1 MQKSLLFLCAST
13 ALLTSATAQ
22 FALVAPPVCATA
34 EGTANNVFPWGRTAD
49 QRYQQIFDSTTFT
62 SQNVG
67 MPILINQLRFRANGT
82 TASWPGGTWPGPI
95 DIKLSTSPVDFLGFS
110 TTFASNQGADLTTVY
125 SGPVTKLPGVG
136 NGTTTPAP
144 WFIDIALTT
153 PFLYDPNAGDLT
165 LDVFMNAAGYTG
177 TVTTGADAESGANA
191 LCSRLWA
198 DGTATAVATGSA
210 QNYGVVTE
218 FGYVPAAGLYA
229 SFTSNVR
236 SGPVPTTVNFS
247 DTSYTSDPGG
257 VLAWTWD
264 LDGDNVVDSTLQNPS
279 FTYTACG
286 AYTVSLTVF
295 DASNPFSTTTRN
307 GYIEIGITPIA
318 PTFTYA
324 SIAPGVFQFTDTSTP
339 TPSSWAWDLDG
350 DSLTDSTAQ
359 NPVWFYPNPCAAVP
373 VTLSVSSTC
382 AGPWSATQNLLLSPT
397 SLTSVSIPNN
407 GLSANNA
414 GALFDVDVTNPNGVT
429 ICALS
434 LYPFTAGA
442 TATCN
447 VYVTDAPGGVATSY
461 NQAAL
466 WRLVA
471 TGTGSSTGTTTT
483 PSVFSLSN
491 PVYLPQGQYAMAIGT
506 SLGLRYTTIAGPVTT
521 TGPDFSITTGRSAG
535 PLFSAGIANR
545 GFAGTFHYSV
555 IGNGNLAGYGFFGS
569 GCPGTLG
576 ISNLDNDSEPSL
588 GNTMVVT
595 ANNLPQSAAI
605 MLVGFSKTVSGL
617 GALPLSLGAFGAPG
631 CNLRVSPDANV
642 LMLGTGNQATWTF
655 TVPNNAAF
663 VGLGLYN
670 QAVVFDPAANAAGA
684 VGSDAH
690 AMLLGN

>member
-1 MQKSLLFLCAST
+1 MQTRIRPSLL
-13 ALLTSATAQ
+13 ALALGLGAAAIPAQ
-22 FALVAPPVCATA
+22 SC
-34 EGTANNVFPWGRTAD
+34 
-49 QRYQQIFDSTTFT
+49 
-62 SQNVG
+62 
-67 MPILINQLRFRANGT
+67 
-82 TASWPGGTWPGPI
+82 
-95 DIKLSTSPVDFLGFS
+95 
-110 TTFASNQGADLTTVY
+110 LTTVL
-125 SGPVTKLPGVG
+125 T
-136 NGTTTPAP
+136 GTTSTSNGCAALFDMTLASNLLIQSIDCNMTAAASTP
-144 WFIDIALTT
+144 
-153 PFLYDPNAGDLT
+153 LT
-165 LDVFMNAAGYTG
+165 LDVWVTPNTWIGNHTNQAAWTLVG
-177 TVTTGADAESGANA
+177 S
-191 LCSRLWA
+191 
-198 DGTATAVATGSA
+198 ATANSGGAAMTTFTFAAPFLLSAGS
-210 QNYGVVTE
+210 YGVSLVPSNNTSHRYSSGVSTQT
-218 FGYVPAAGLYA
+218 FSDNFMSLTLGAIQAVPWVSATPLNPRHWNGTICYQPAAGLFA
-229 SFTSNVR
+229 NFTSNVR

-247 DTSYTSDPGG
+247 DTSYSSDPGG
-257 VLAWTWD
+257 VLAWAWD
-264 LDGDNVVDSTLQNPS
+264 LDGDSVIDSTLQHPS

-286 AYTVSLTVF
+286 AYTVSLTVV
-295 DASNPFSTTTRN
+295 DASHPTSTATRT

-324 SIAPGVFQFTDTSTP
+324 PIAPGVFQFTDTSTP
-339 TPSSWAWDLDG
+339 TPASWAWDLDG
-350 DSLTDSTAQ
+350 DSVTDSTAQ

-471 TGTGSSTGTTTT
+471 TGTGASTGTTTT

-506 SLGLRYTTIAGPVTT
+506 SLGLRYTTITGPVTT

-555 IGNGNLAGYGFFGS
+555 VGNGDLAGYGFFGS

-576 ISNLDNDSEPSL
+576 ISNLENDSEPSL
-588 GNTMVVT
+588 GNTMIVT
-595 ANNLPQSAAI
+595 ANNLPQNAAI

-655 TVPNNAAF
+655 PVPNNAAF
-663 VGLGLYN
+663 VGLNLYN